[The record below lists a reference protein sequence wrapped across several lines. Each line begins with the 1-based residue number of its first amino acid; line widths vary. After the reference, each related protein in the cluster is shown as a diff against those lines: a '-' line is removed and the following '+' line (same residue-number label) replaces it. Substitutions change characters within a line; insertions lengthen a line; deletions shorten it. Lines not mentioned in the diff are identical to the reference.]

1 MIKTV
6 VKALEGFEKQFEE
19 VSAKKAQL
27 DEEKANAK
35 ELALAKV
42 DADFAEKARIID
54 NVLELLSETEEIEVP
69 DEPVEVAEEVN
80 AAENTEEVT
89 EVEVQA
95 TEESF

>member
-19 VSAKKAQL
+19 VSAMKARL
-27 DEEKANAK
+27 DEEKAYAK

-42 DADFAEKARIID
+42 DADFAEKARKID
-54 NVLELLSETEEIEVP
+54 NVLEVISETEEIEVP

-80 AAENTEEVT
+80 ATENTEEVT